1 MFIYYLAS
9 SCLLQHAIFTITFLC
24 AFITLKVCNVHH
36 RTLKVNYRN
45 ERWSRCKVLSL
56 TATDLQLLHCLL
68 IHLSDVQCRN
78 TRSVTKVYFHHP
90 TVSQSALFVN
100 AACDEPRKLFI
111 YAVKHYPLPSVI
123 LLHRA
128 ECKQC
133 WLFQLSLNITCKYLY
148 IVEYKL

>member
-9 SCLLQHAIFTITFLC
+9 SCLLQHAIFTITFIC

-78 TRSVTKVYFHHP
+78 TRSVTKVYFHHFYSQPECTICKRCMRGYVYLLSSVLVPCALCSMLYLLFTVP
-90 TVSQSALFVN
+90 TLHLKFV
-100 AACDEPRKLFI
+100 
-111 YAVKHYPLPSVI
+111 
-123 LLHRA
+123 
-128 ECKQC
+128 
-133 WLFQLSLNITCKYLY
+133 KYI
-148 IVEYKL
+148 IVRLMFD